1 MHWRS
6 LTSTR
11 VRALQEIAKER
22 TSEAARVAVAWVLTT
37 GREIDADHQ

>member
-11 VRALQEIAKER
+11 VRALQEIA
-22 TSEAARVAVAWVLTT
+22 TSEAARVAVAWVLTK